1 MTSMLSSRQ
10 RGAVRLAWRFIAPY
24 RGRVLGALLALL
36 FTAAITLSMGQGIK
50 LLVDQGLATQSPA
63 ALRHSL
69 LLFFVLVLALAF
81 GTYTRFY
88 LVSWIGERVV
98 ADIRRRVFDHL
109 IELHPGFYESNRS
122 SEIQSRLTADTTLLQ
137 SVIGSSLSMALRN
150 LIMLIGGSILLVV
163 TNPKLSGIVLLALPL
178 VVAPILLF
186 GRRVRALSRQSQDRV
201 ADVGSY
207 VGEVL
212 GQIKTVQAYNHQ
224 DEDKRRFGES
234 AEAAFDVARKRI
246 AQRSWLITVVIVLV
260 LGAVGVML
268 WVGGMDVI
276 AGRIS
281 GGELAAFVFYS
292 LIVGSSFGTLSEVI
306 GELQRAAGAAERIG
320 ELLRSRNAI
329 VAPER
334 PQPLQR
340 PVQGRI
346 ELQGVRFAYPSRADS
361 YAIDGVDL
369 QVAAGET
376 LALVG
381 PSGAGKSTLFDLLL
395 RFFDPQQGRILI
407 DGVPIDQLDPREL
420 RACFALVSQTP
431 ALFYGSIED
440 NIRYGRLDASQAE
453 VEAAAR
459 AAHAHEFIQRLPQGY
474 QTHLGEAGLGLSGG
488 QRQRLAIARALLAD
502 APILLLDE
510 ATSALDAES
519 EHLIQQALPSL
530 MAGRTTL
537 VIAHRLA
544 TVKQADRIAVI
555 ERGRLAAIGRHWPAC
570 RADRQQRAVCAPG
583 RAAVRQLA
591 LRLDGGGGAGRGDDD
606 RRHGQPLPPEQ
617 LLAEEDQATERGD
630 RRLQAH
636 QHAEGTR
643 GHACQGDHFQAV
655 RQRR

>member
-10 RGAVRLAWRFIAPY
+10 RGAIRLAWRFIAPY
-24 RGRVLGALLALL
+24 RGRVVGALLALM

-150 LIMLIGGSILLVV
+150 LIMLIGGSVLLVV

-224 DEDKRRFGES
+224 SEDKRRFGES

-246 AQRSWLITVVIVLV
+246 AQRAWLVTVVIVLV

-320 ELLRSRNAI
+320 ELLRASNAI
-329 VAPER
+329 VAPEQPR
-334 PQPLQR
+334 HLPQ

-346 ELQGVRFAYPSRADS
+346 ELQGVRFAYASRADS
-361 YAIDGVDL
+361 YAIDGIDL
-369 QVAAGET
+369 QVSAGET

-395 RFFDPQQGRILI
+395 RFFDPQAGRILI

-420 RACFALVSQTP
+420 RASFALVSQNP
-431 ALFYGSIED
+431 ALFFGSFED

-555 ERGRLAAIGRHWPAC
+555 EQGRLAAIGRHAE
-570 RADRQQRAVCAPG
+570 
-583 RAAVRQLA
+583 LIESS
-591 LRLDGGGGAGRGDDD
+591 
-606 RRHGQPLPPEQ
+606 PLYAR
-617 LLAEEDQATERGD
+617 LAE
-630 RRLQAH
+630 LQF
-636 QHAEGTR
+636 GR
-643 GHACQGDHFQAV
+643 
-655 RQRR
+655 

>member
-1 MTSMLSSRQ
+1 MTCLLSSRQ
-10 RGAVRLAWRFIAPY
+10 RGAIRLAWRFIAPY

-63 ALRHSL
+63 ALRQSL

-150 LIMLIGGSILLVV
+150 LIMLIGGSVLLVI

-224 DEDKRRFGES
+224 NEDKRRFGES

-320 ELLRSRNAI
+320 ELLRSSNAI
-329 VAPER
+329 VAPEQPQHL
-334 PQPLQR
+334 PQPVR
-340 PVQGRI
+340 GRI
-346 ELQGVRFAYPSRADS
+346 ELQGVRFAYPSRPDS

-395 RFFDPQQGRILI
+395 RFFDPQAGRILI

-420 RACFALVSQTP
+420 RACFALVSQSP
-431 ALFYGSIED
+431 ALFFGSVED
-440 NIRYGRLDASQAE
+440 NIRYGRLDASRAE

-459 AAHAHEFIQRLPQGY
+459 AAHAHEFIERLPQGY

-488 QRQRLAIARALLAD
+488 QRQRLAIARALMAD

-544 TVKQADRIAVI
+544 TVKQADRIAVV
-555 ERGRLAAIGRHWPAC
+555 EQGHLAAIGSHAE
-570 RADRQQRAVCAPG
+570 
-583 RAAVRQLA
+583 LIESS
-591 LRLDGGGGAGRGDDD
+591 
-606 RRHGQPLPPEQ
+606 PLYAR
-617 LLAEEDQATERGD
+617 LAE
-630 RRLQAH
+630 LQF
-636 QHAEGTR
+636 GN
-643 GHACQGDHFQAV
+643 
-655 RQRR
+655 